1 MSKLSNFF
9 RKWWGTPA
17 AAEPEPARKRIPRDL
32 WSAADWARVR
42 APVRHR
48 DQELSRKAMSWLAT
62 LPPDVRPHELCTH
75 YPRIANRLAV
85 CWRDI
90 GLIDHLLDELLVD
103 RRHVR
108 QGFPETVLKEITR
121 LYDFH
126 ERRLQTDDD
135 KSTDDTSTQTR

>member
-1 MSKLSNFF
+1 
-9 RKWWGTPA
+9 
-17 AAEPEPARKRIPRDL
+17 
-32 WSAADWARVR
+32 
-42 APVRHR
+42 
-48 DQELSRKAMSWLAT
+48 MSWLAT

-103 RRHVR
+103 RRHDR